1 MATGGSTAVVGWLAR
16 SRPGVHKRVLTVVA
30 GGSKLLGVT
39 TGVAP
44 QAQEEAGGPPSW
56 WWSFV
61 LVMVLFI

>member
-1 MATGGSTAVVGWLAR
+1 VAGGLAR
-16 SRPGVHKRVLTVVA
+16 SRPGVHKRVLVVGA
-30 GGSKLLGVT
+30 GGSKLLVRT
-39 TGVAP
+39 TGVGP